1 MSKKQDGAINDPFS
15 SLTKAQQTLVR
26 LDFEGGHSNKEIAP
40 KIGLKN
46 ETTVSHWRKRSWY
59 EPAFNAY
66 ASKAIKGKYKSLAL
80 RTLIELLNAKSEM
93 VKLQAANS
101 ILKLSGMLS
110 DNSTPELDKAR
121 IRKANADARVAEARA
136 KAMEDNGAD
145 MELLLDKMLDT
156 VQKEDKQN
164 EHERPADS

>member
-15 SLTKAQQTLVR
+15 RLTKAQQTLVR
-26 LDFEGGHSNKEIAP
+26 LDFEGGYSNKEIAP

-80 RTLIELLNAKSEM
+80 RTLIELLSAKSEM
-93 VKLQAANS
+93 VKLQAATS
-101 ILKLSGMLS
+101 VLKLSGMLS
-110 DNSTPELDKAR
+110 DNSTPELDKAKA
-121 IRKANADARVAEARA
+121 RKANAE
-136 KAMEDNGAD
+136 AD
-145 MELLLDKMLDT
+145 MAE
-156 VQKEDKQN
+156 QKAQQLSNNVADDLTINIVRNDRSIEN
-164 EHERPADS
+164 EEANNN

>member
-15 SLTKAQQTLVR
+15 RLTKAQQTLVR

-80 RTLIELLNAKSEM
+80 RTLIDLLNAKSEM
-93 VKLQAANS
+93 VQLQSATT
-101 ILKLSGMLS
+101 ILKMAGMLS
-110 DNSTPELDKAR
+110 DNDTPELTRAKV
-121 IRKANADARVAEARA
+121 RKANADARVAEARA
-136 KAMEDNGAD
+136 KSLEENGAD
-145 MELLLDKMLDT
+145 VEVLIDKMLT
-156 VQKEDKQN
+156 TI
-164 EHERPADS
+164 ERKDSEENAT

>member
-1 MSKKQDGAINDPFS
+1 MNQNKATTDPFL
-15 SLTKAQQTLVR
+15 SLNKNQQALIR
-26 LDFEGGHSNKEIAP
+26 LDFEGGHTNKEIAP

-59 EPAFNAY
+59 KSAYNAY
-66 ASKAIKGKYKSLAL
+66 ISRVVKRDYERNAIKKLND
-80 RTLIELLNAKSEM
+80 LLNAKSEM
-93 VKLQAANS
+93 VQFQAATA
-101 ILKLSGMLS
+101 ILRLSGLLS

-145 MELLLDKMLDT
+145 MELLLDKMLDKLT
-156 VQKEDKQN
+156 KESQQVS
-164 EHERPADS
+164 E